1 MIEIDVTYR
10 LNVIVNF
17 VDNSI
22 NNENNDEQIR
32 IVMIVVDRH
41 FIMHFRFSHTSNEIH
56 FIDKRE

>member
-22 NNENNDEQIR
+22 NNKNNDEQIR

-41 FIMHFRFSHTSNEIH
+41 FIMHFRFSYTLNEIH
-56 FIDKRE
+56 FINKRE